1 MKNSLRRV
9 SNDQAF
15 SSTAKI
21 RELATISKKKKKK
34 IIQTRRHPLEE
45 PFLSITGKV
54 NDRKDDRNE
63 QKAEKKRQK
72 KAETK

>member
-21 RELATISKKKKKK
+21 RELATISKKKKK

-54 NDRKDDRNE
+54 NDRKDE
-63 QKAEKKRQK
+63 KRQK